1 MEILK
6 VLEQKIVALA
16 AIIKEMKVENAQLV
30 NEKKDLEATNKALGL
45 EVLKLNG
52 ELEDAQGQLRAME
65 NSILKEY
72 EQNSKDQQLTKSA
85 VDELIKSIEFLVGEN
100 QQ

>member
-16 AIIKEMKVENAQLV
+16 AIIKEMKVENAQLIS
-30 NEKKDLEATNKALGL
+30 EKKDLEAANKALSL
-45 EVLKLNG
+45 EILKLNSQ
-52 ELEDAQGQLRAME
+52 LEDAQGQLLAME

-72 EQNSKDQQLTKSA
+72 EQSSKEQQLTKSA

>member
-1 MEILK
+1 METLK

-16 AIIKEMKVENAQLV
+16 AIIKELKVENAQLI
-30 NEKKDLEATNKALGL
+30 NDKKSLESENKALSL
-45 EVLKLNG
+45 EIVKLVA
-52 ELEDAQGQLRAME
+52 ELEDTQGQLRTME

-72 EQNSKDQQLTKSA
+72 EQNSKEQQLTKSV
-85 VDELIKSIEFLVGEN
+85 VDELIKSIDFLVGEN

>member
-30 NEKKDLEATNKALGL
+30 HDKERLESENKALSL
-45 EVLKLNG
+45 EVVKLVA
-52 ELEDAQGQLRAME
+52 ELEAVQGQLHTME

-72 EQNSKDQQLTKSA
+72 EQNSKEQQLTKSV
-85 VDELIKSIEFLVGEN
+85 VDELIKSIDFLVGEN

>member
-30 NEKKDLEATNKALGL
+30 SDKKDLESTNKVLSL
-45 EVLKLNG
+45 EIIKLNS
-52 ELEDAQGQLRAME
+52 ELEETQGQLRAME

>member
-1 MEILK
+1 MEVLK

-30 NEKKDLEATNKALGL
+30 SEKKDLESTHKALSL
-45 EVLKLNG
+45 EIIKLNG
-52 ELEDAQGQLRAME
+52 ELEDVQDQLRVME

>member
-16 AIIKEMKVENAQLV
+16 AIIKEIKVENAQLV
-30 NEKKDLEATNKALGL
+30 NEKKELESTNKALSL
-45 EVLKLNG
+45 EIIKLNG
-52 ELEDAQGQLRAME
+52 ELEDAQVQLRSME

-72 EQNSKDQQLTKSA
+72 EQNSKEQQLTKSA
-85 VDELIKSIEFLVGEN
+85 VDDLIKSIEFLVGES

>member
-30 NEKKDLEATNKALGL
+30 HDKESLESENKALSL
-45 EVLKLNG
+45 EVVKLVA
-52 ELEDAQGQLRAME
+52 ELEAVQGQLHAME

-72 EQNSKDQQLTKSA
+72 EQNSKEQQLTKSV
-85 VDELIKSIEFLVGEN
+85 VDELIKSIDFLVGEN